1 MKSFIPKTGSEAD
14 WNAAYFRLEDY
25 FRALRLTNKVH
36 QNQMVLHILQFA
48 AARHALAP
56 DQNPT
61 VLAMEEAQNATN
73 RWFGTIL
80 GNRERMAVVG
90 LISFLAV
97 DAPEKWPATLLA
109 DEVPA
114 DLSAAL
120 RESDVR
126 AGPDL
131 QVSSMVP
138 RPIDVGA
145 LLDPI
150 DVGGTLARASHSFG
164 LLAAAVVLV
173 GVSLSLFLILK

>member
-1 MKSFIPKTGSEAD
+1 MNSFIPKTGAEAD
-14 WNAAYFRLEDY
+14 WNAAYYRLEDY

-36 QNQMVLHILQFA
+36 QSQMVLHIIQAA

-56 DQNPT
+56 EQNPT

-73 RWFGTIL
+73 RWFGMIL
-80 GNRERMAVVG
+80 GHRDRMAVTG

-97 DAPEKWPATLLA
+97 DAPARWPATLLS
-109 DEVPA
+109 ENVPT
-114 DLSAAL
+114 DLAAAL

-138 RPIDVGA
+138 RPIDVGP
-145 LLDPI
+145 LLDQI
-150 DVGGTLARASHSFG
+150 DVGKTLAKAGNTLG
-164 LLAAAVVLV
+164 LIATALVLV
-173 GVSLSLFLILK
+173 GVSVSLFLILK